1 MSQAEQ
7 CDMFK
12 SEHCSIRK
20 EVVLLVDNKIS
31 SAAECQSA
39 CFDKSACVEFTFFRG
54 KNSRCVLFKVC
65 RKPKSSCKNCISGPV
80 FPRVGSCPNKLQQ
93 QRKRGQGRA
102 RNEPKK
108 LKGQRQ
114 VKQPQSPGFCVVC
127 VLASGGINKAEEND
141 GKNNERDVR
150 ESLDDEE
157 NVDYSG
163 DYTEDYQNN
172 EDENI
177 GDDDIP
183 SEDNEDTDMDYEEID
198 KEETAQEEEVD
209 DEVNVDDGLLDNV
222 FEELPEDTKDD
233 EQSPKDKPQS
243 TKDSKRPSKPQN
255 KKTNE
260 DEGKCPSCAC
270 CYYCM
275 MGGANANG
283 AVSAVSVMNIGTY
296 SLPSRRLISP
306 FPPFML
312 QGSGRTFSMYSS
324 NSLLSCTPGYQ
335 ISTLDLRTGH
345 IQSSFIP
352 GSCNNYDFLSRQW
365 TSTGG
370 KLTDFRSGG
379 STVSVGSYIMSLGG
393 VDRLGQRLTAVELF
407 DPRRPGLGWQNV
419 PQWSFPRATADQCT
433 VATRDPELGSSV
445 MVMGGLGELYSAM
458 KLVLAT
464 NNWYSVSPM
473 NHPRSQ
479 HGCTSVTLN
488 GRRGVVV
495 SGGVDDNN
503 FNTTSVEF
511 YDMRTNK
518 WINLPSLSRGRRGH
532 TMATIDGQLVVAGGE
547 STGLR
552 GEDEFLDDVEVF
564 DGKKWKRADYKLDQP
579 RTGANLVKIPIS
591 IFRNL

>member
-1 MSQAEQ
+1 M
-7 CDMFK
+7 
-12 SEHCSIRK
+12 
-20 EVVLLVDNKIS
+20 
-31 SAAECQSA
+31 
-39 CFDKSACVEFTFFRG
+39 
-54 KNSRCVLFKVC
+54 
-65 RKPKSSCKNCISGPV
+65 
-80 FPRVGSCPNKLQQ
+80 
-93 QRKRGQGRA
+93 
-102 RNEPKK
+102 
-108 LKGQRQ
+108 
-114 VKQPQSPGFCVVC
+114 KQPQSQGFCVVC
-127 VLASGGINKAEEND
+127 ILASGGIDKPEKNAENNND
-141 GKNNERDVR
+141 RDVR
-150 ESLDDEE
+150 ESIDDEE

-163 DYTEDYQNN
+163 DYTDDYQNK
-172 EDENI
+172 EDE
-177 GDDDIP
+177 DKEYDDIA
-183 SEDNEDTDMDYEEID
+183 SEDEIDEDMPEEEID
-198 KEETAQEEEVD
+198 EEESTEEEEDVD

-222 FEELPEDTKDD
+222 FEELPQDTQDN
-233 EQSPKDKPQS
+233 EPKDKPQS
-243 TKDSKRPSKPQN
+243 TKNDKRPSKPN
-255 KKTNE
+255 KKTANK
-260 DEGKCPSCAC
+260 DGDQKDSEGKCPSCAC

-296 SLPSRRLISP
+296 SLPSRQLISP

-312 QGSGRTFSMYSS
+312 QGSGRTFSMYAS

-345 IQSSFIP
+345 IQSSYIP
-352 GSCNNYDFLSRQW
+352 GSCNNYDFLTRQW
-365 TSTGG
+365 TSTGA
-370 KLTDFRSGG
+370 KLTEFRSGG
-379 STVSVGSYIMSLGG
+379 STVSIGSYIMSLGG
-393 VDRLGQRLTAVELF
+393 FDSLGQRLTAVELF
-407 DPRRPGLGWQNV
+407 DPRRPGVGWQNV

-445 MVMGGLGELYSAM
+445 MVLGGVGEEYSAM
-458 KLVLAT
+458 RLVLAT

-495 SGGVDDNN
+495 SGGVDTNN

-564 DGKKWKRADYKLDQP
+564 DGRKWKRADYKLDQP
-579 RTGANLVKIPIS
+579 RSGANLVKIPIS
-591 IFRNL
+591 TFKNL